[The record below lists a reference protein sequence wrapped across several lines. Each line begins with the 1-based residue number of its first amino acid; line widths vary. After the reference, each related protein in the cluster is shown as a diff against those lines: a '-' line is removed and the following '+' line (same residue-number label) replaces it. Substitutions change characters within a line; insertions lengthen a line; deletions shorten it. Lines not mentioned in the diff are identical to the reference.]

1 MELTREEKD
10 LIIKMCY
17 QKIGWYENE
26 LDKIANLPPD
36 EETYFNNKKYS
47 FILSKNKLF
56 RIVNKLEE
64 K

>member
-1 MELTREEKD
+1 MKLTRDEKD

-36 EETYFNNKKYS
+36 EETYFINKKYG
-47 FILSKNKLF
+47 FISSKNKLF